1 MIDSAQLSVLLVED
15 SADDADLSLLE
26 LRRGGY
32 NVQSRRVFTR
42 TDTLAALDG
51 QTWDLVLSDHA
62 MPGFSSHEVLELLAV
77 RNLDTPCIIISG
89 AVGEATAVQLLHDGA
104 HDYVNKDMLYRLVPA
119 ARRALQDAET
129 ARAAAAAETAL
140 RESERQ
146 LRELNDTLEQ
156 RVEQRTQEL
165 VAQNNLIEAALNTLK
180 DVFYIL
186 DDEMKLIRWNRQLQ
200 EKSGLDADR
209 IHGRRLTSF
218 IRNSD
223 HEKLDAWL
231 KDVSRSSSATTELY
245 FHVNGDFK
253 PYEFTAAALHGA
265 DGEVSGLCGI
275 AYDVSARRQ
284 TEYQLKQA
292 IRAVID
298 DATWFAQSVMEK
310 MNHVSADA
318 SAAVRP
324 DLTPREREVL
334 ELIARGDSN
343 NQIAETLGLSYP
355 TVRNYV
361 AKLYEKIEVNSRAQ
375 AVVWARE
382 RGFGHEEDVV

>member
-1 MIDSAQLSVLLVED
+1 MNDSAQLRVLLVED

-26 LRRGGY
+26 LRRGGFS
-32 NVQSRRVFTR
+32 VASQRVFTR
-42 TDTLAALDG
+42 DDTLAALG
-51 QTWDLVLSDHA
+51 AQEWDLILSDHA
-62 MPGFSSHEVLELLAV
+62 MPGFSSHEVLELLAALK
-77 RNLDTPCIIISG
+77 LDTPCIIISG
-89 AVGEATAVQLLHDGA
+89 AVGEATAVQLLQDGA
-104 HDYVNKDMLYRLVPA
+104 YNYVNKDLIYRLVPA
-119 ARRALQDAET
+119 VRRALQEVQT
-129 ARAAAAAETAL
+129 SRAAAAAEAAL
-140 RESERQ
+140 RENERK

-186 DDEMKLIRWNRQLQ
+186 DADMKLIRWNRQLQ
-200 EKSGLDADR
+200 EKSGLAAER
-209 IHGRRLTSF
+209 IKGRRLTSF
-218 IRNSD
+218 IQKTD
-223 HEKLDAWL
+223 HDRLDSWL
-231 KDVSRSSSATTELY
+231 ADVIQSSSATTELH
-245 FHVNGDFK
+245 FHVNGNFK
-253 PYEFTAAALHGA
+253 PYEFTAAVLRDPG
-265 DGEVSGLCGI
+265 GEVTGLCGI

-310 MNHVSADA
+310 MDHVSAGGSAPA
-318 SAAVRP
+318 SP

-343 NQIAETLGLSYP
+343 SQIAESLGLSYP
-355 TVRNYV
+355 TIRNYV
-361 AKLYEKIEVNSRAQ
+361 ARLYEKIEVNSRAQ

-382 RGFGHEEDVV
+382 RGFGHEENPG